1 MKKPI
6 DEDNLISI
14 FERIEASNELVFNAV
29 LPLDLAM
36 CYLADIEQLPRNLE
50 AVRPPEV
57 IPVSIQNRTHQTAL
71 RSAIYPQY
79 SQDNV
84 LNLPKKNIGALVY
97 FCSLEHAELVQRYIT
112 ENTQLRTAFFETARA
127 LQSSYHFRAKML
139 KRLFGD
145 VLVQTLTRHIPLAID
160 IDKCRFSWRRKQV
173 SIIKL
178 NKEALSASVKASSY
192 PEDFKDRAIQA
203 LLGADDVF
211 KLSHSRL
218 HPEYAT
224 VDSSGTRR
232 LRKAHSPLI
241 VLNTNEQR
249 PDIGTLSQAKSLI
262 GEERYKRNSVEYVP
276 LLQGW
281 YVQVRKAV
289 VS

>member
-1 MKKPI
+1 MKNAI
-6 DEDNLISI
+6 DESNLIAL
-14 FERIEASNELVFNAV
+14 FDQIEVSNDMIFNAV

-57 IPVSIQNRTHQTAL
+57 LPVSIQNRTHQTAL

-97 FCSLEHAELVQRYIT
+97 FCSFEYAQVVQNYVA
-112 ENTQLRTAFFETARA
+112 ENTQLRKAFFEIARA
-127 LQSSYHFRAKML
+127 IEPNSHFRAKLL

-145 VLVQTLTRHIPLAID
+145 MLVQTLTRHIPIAID
-160 IDKCRFSWRRKQV
+160 IEKCRFSWRRKQV
-173 SIIKL
+173 SVIKL
-178 NKEALSASVKASSY
+178 NKEGLIKSVKASNY

-203 LLGADDVF
+203 LHGADDVF

-218 HPEYAT
+218 HPECVT
-224 VDSSGTRR
+224 VDSLGTSR
-232 LRKAHSPLI
+232 LRKAHSPII
-241 VLNTNEQR
+241 VLNTNNQR
-249 PDIGTLSQAKSLI
+249 PDIGTLSQANSLI
-262 GEERYKRNSVEYVP
+262 GIERDKRKNVEYVP
-276 LLQGW
+276 LIQGW
-281 YVQVRKAV
+281 YVQVRKPIAA
-289 VS
+289 